1 MMTGLA
7 MRRVLAT
14 SGLVAILWG
23 CGSQAAGSPAAAT
36 SPSSAAPSSA
46 ASSAAVASDAG
57 TSAATPSDAGASF
70 AIPSFELP
78 SGAKDLEALLPDTL
92 CSVKAIK
99 VSMSGAQFSATADKT
114 FIATLQALGKQPSD
128 VSFAIAGSQSCS
140 AGIFRIAGVDTSLLQ
155 TTFLAEEQKTGSAY
169 TQGSVGG
176 RDVFIAAASGDTG
189 KQYVYFKGDAA
200 IFVQAGKDSDAASI
214 LATMP

>member
-1 MMTGLA
+1 MTRLTT
-7 MRRVLAT
+7 RRFLAT
-14 SGLVAILWG
+14 GALVTVLWG
-23 CGSQAAGSPAAAT
+23 CGGQAAGSPAATAGQ
-36 SPSSAAPSSA
+36 SLAVPSTAASAAVASGAAPSSA
-46 ASSAAVASDAG
+46 ASSD
-57 TSAATPSDAGASF
+57 GAPSF

-92 CSVKAIK
+92 CGVKAIK
-99 VSMSGAQFSATADKT
+99 LSMSGAQFSATADKE
-114 FIATLQALGKQPSD
+114 FLATLQALGKQPSD
-128 VSFAIAGSQSCS
+128 VAFAIAGSQTCS

-176 RDVFIAAASGDTG
+176 RDVFIAAASSGGG

-200 IFVQAGKDSDAASI
+200 IFVQATKDADAASV
-214 LATMP
+214 LATLP